1 MAVKSLQ
8 RAQERIEIRDLKL
21 NALLEVTQ
29 AINSN
34 VSKSKLFELYQA
46 ALLELNIDKL
56 VLFIAEKKWDI
67 SLHYGISKSE
77 IKIDVE
83 RDLLNIKDIT
93 EVNNQIVGPF
103 APFDIVVPVFH
114 KKKAL
119 AYLLIGDIFNEAI
132 KISPIIKHLPFIQT
146 FTNIIA
152 VAIENKTL
160 AKEAL
165 IQEGVKKE
173 LELAS
178 EMQNMLLPSNFPEN
192 PHIGISAF
200 YQSHQEVGGDY
211 YDVMWL
217 DDNRVAF
224 CIADVSGK
232 GVSAAILM
240 SNFQANVRVM
250 AKHSKTLEELA
261 LGLNQ
266 KVLETAKGERFI
278 TMFIGMYDAG
288 KKQLTYI
295 NCGHN
300 PPVLK
305 QKNKIELL
313 DKGCPGLGMLD
324 ELPKPN
330 LGKMK
335 IEPGAVLVC
344 YTDGLVEV
352 ENKQH
357 QEFGS
362 ENVAKIVQQHKG
374 TNTDKLNS
382 ELILSLNQFKKN
394 QPFVD
399 DIAILS
405 CCFY

>member
-34 VSKSKLFELYQA
+34 VSKSKLYEIYEN
-46 ALLELNIDKL
+46 ALRELNIDKL
-56 VLFIAEKKWDI
+56 VLFIIEKKWDI
-67 SLHYGISKSE
+67 SLSFGIKKNE
-77 IKIDVE
+77 ISIDVE
-83 RDLLNIKDIT
+83 KHLLPIKDIT
-93 EVNNQIVGPF
+93 EVNNQTTGPF
-103 APFDIVVPVFH
+103 SQFDIVIPVFH

-165 IQEGVKKE
+165 LQEGVKKE
-173 LELAS
+173 MVLAS

-217 DDNRVAF
+217 DENRVAF

-240 SNFQANVRVM
+240 SNFQANVRVL
-250 AKHSKTLEELA
+250 ATHSKTLDELA
-261 LGLNQ
+261 VKLNG
-266 KVLETAKGERFI
+266 KVLETANGERFI
-278 TMFIGMYDAG
+278 TLFIAVYDA
-288 KKQLTYI
+288 KKRELTYI

-300 PPVLK
+300 PPVLL

-330 LGKMK
+330 LGKVK
-335 IEPGAVLVC
+335 IHKDALLVC

-352 ENKQH
+352 ENKQ
-357 QEFGS
+357 QEDFGS
-362 ENVAKIVQQHKG
+362 ESVAKIVQHHKG
-374 TNTDKLNS
+374 IDTDKLNT
-382 ELILSLNQFKKN
+382 ELILALNQFKKS

>member
-1 MAVKSLQ
+1 M
-8 RAQERIEIRDLKL
+8 
-21 NALLEVTQ
+21 
-29 AINSN
+29 
-34 VSKSKLFELYQA
+34 
-46 ALLELNIDKL
+46 
-56 VLFIAEKKWDI
+56 
-67 SLHYGISKSE
+67 
-77 IKIDVE
+77 
-83 RDLLNIKDIT
+83 
-93 EVNNQIVGPF
+93 
-103 APFDIVVPVFH
+103 
-114 KKKAL
+114 

-165 IQEGVKKE
+165 VQEGVKKE
-173 LELAS
+173 MVLAS
-178 EMQNMLLPSNFPEN
+178 EMQNMLLPSNFPVNE
-192 PHIGISAF
+192 HIAISAF

-240 SNFQANVRVM
+240 SNFQANVRVL
-250 AKHSKTLEELA
+250 AKHSKTLEDLV
-261 LGLNQ
+261 LSLNK
-266 KVLETAKGERFI
+266 KVLETANGERFI
-278 TMFIGMYDAG
+278 TLFIGLYDSN
-288 KKQLTYI
+288 KRELTYI

-300 PPVLK
+300 PPILK

-330 LGKMK
+330 TGKIK
-335 IEPGAVLVC
+335 IHKDALLVC

-352 ENKQH
+352 ENKN
-357 QEFGS
+357 QEDFGS
-362 ENVAKIVQQHKG
+362 ENVAKIIQHHVG
-374 TNTDKLNS
+374 LDTDKLNT

-399 DIAILS
+399 DIALLS